1 MVMANA
7 IDTTPAATSP
17 AATDGMHDRH
27 GRRIDYLR
35 ISVTDRCDL
44 RCRYCMSETMQFLPR
59 HEILT
64 LEEIAIIAA
73 RFIARGVRRIRLS
86 GGEPLVR
93 RDFADLARALGRHV
107 KSGALDELTLTTN
120 GTQLAR
126 HAQMLADVG
135 MRRINVSLDALDPVI
150 FAHITRGG
158 DVAQV
163 MEGLEAARSAGL
175 KVKLNTV
182 VLRDVNQ
189 NQLLPLLHHC
199 EDRGFDLTLIETM
212 PLGEIEQARADQYLP
227 LSEAI
232 EPIRAAHDLTPLD
245 YRTGGPARYFT
256 LSGLKTRLGLITPL
270 SENFCAGCNRM
281 RLTCQGRIYMCLGH
295 EAHVD
300 LKAAFRE
307 QGVAGIDSLLDRA
320 LATKPL
326 AHDFSVARGV
336 SPATQRH
343 MNVTGG

>member
-1 MVMANA
+1 MANA
-7 IDTTPAATSP
+7 IETPSTTGYGLR
-17 AATDGMHDRH
+17 DQH

-59 HEILT
+59 REILT
-64 LEEIAIIAA
+64 LEEIAVIAS

-107 KSGALDELTLTTN
+107 KSGALDELTLSTN

-126 HAQMLADVG
+126 HAQMLFDVG
-135 MRRINVSLDALDPVI
+135 IRRINVSLDALDPDI

-158 DVAQV
+158 DVSQV
-163 MEGLEAARSAGL
+163 LDGLEAARAAGL
-175 KVKLNTV
+175 KVKINAV
-182 VLRDVNQ
+182 ALRGVNQ
-189 NQLLPLLHHC
+189 DQILPLLHFC
-199 EDRGFDLTLIETM
+199 EARGFDLTLIETM

-227 LSEAI
+227 LQEAI
-232 EPIRAAHDLTPLD
+232 EPIRAAHELIPLD
-245 YRTGGPARYFT
+245 YRTGGPARYFALT
-256 LSGLKTRLGLITPL
+256 GLKARLGLITPL

-307 QGVAGIDSLLDRA
+307 KGVDGIDSLLDRA
-320 LATKPL
+320 LATKPI
-326 AHDFSVARGV
+326 AHDFSVARNAMP
-336 SPATQRH
+336 STRRH

>member
-1 MVMANA
+1 MANA
-7 IDTTPAATSP
+7 IETASTTS
-17 AATDGMHDRH
+17 DGLRDQH

-44 RCRYCMSETMQFLPR
+44 RCRYCMSDTMQFLPR
-59 HEILT
+59 REILT
-64 LEEIAIIAA
+64 LEEIAIIAS

-126 HAQMLADVG
+126 HAQMLFDVG
-135 MRRINVSLDALDPVI
+135 IRRINVSLDALDPDI

-158 DVAQV
+158 DVTQV
-163 MEGLEAARSAGL
+163 LDGLAAARSVGL
-175 KVKLNTV
+175 KVKINAV
-182 VLRDVNQ
+182 ALRGVNQ
-189 NQLLPLLHHC
+189 DQILPLLHYC
-199 EDRGFDLTLIETM
+199 EAQGFDLTLIETM

-227 LSEAI
+227 LQEAI
-232 EPIRAAHDLTPLD
+232 EPIQAMHDLIPLD
-245 YRTGGPARYFT
+245 YRTGGPARYFALT
-256 LSGLKTRLGLITPL
+256 GLKARLGLITPL

-307 QGVAGIDSLLDRA
+307 RGVEGIDSLLDRA
-320 LATKPL
+320 LATKPI
-326 AHDFSVARGV
+326 AHDFSVARNAAP
-336 SPATQRH
+336 STRRH

>member
-1 MVMANA
+1 MRMANA
-7 IDTTPAATSP
+7 IETRPDNA
-17 AATDGMHDRH
+17 DGMHDRH

-44 RCRYCMSETMQFLPR
+44 RCRYCMSEVMQFLPKN
-59 HEILT
+59 EILT
-64 LEEIAIIAA
+64 LEEIAIIAD
-73 RFIARGVRRIRLS
+73 RFIARGIRRIRLS

-120 GTQLAR
+120 GTQLAK
-126 HAQMLADVG
+126 HAEMLFDAG
-135 MRRINVSLDALDPVI
+135 MRRINVSLDALDPEI

-158 DVAQV
+158 DLAQV
-163 MEGLEAARSAGL
+163 LEGLEAARVAGL
-175 KVKLNTV
+175 KVKLNMV
-182 VLRDVNQ
+182 ALREVNE
-189 NQLLPLLHHC
+189 NQVLPLLAYC
-199 EDRGFDLTLIETM
+199 ESNGFDLTLIETM
-212 PLGEIEQARADQYLP
+212 PLGEIQDARSDRYLP
-227 LSEAI
+227 LIEAI
-232 EPIRAAHDLTPLD
+232 APIRAEHDLIPLD
-245 YRTGGPARYFT
+245 EHTGGPARYFA

-295 EAHVD
+295 EDHVD

-307 QGVAGIDSLLDRA
+307 QGVAGIDVLLDRA
-320 LATKPL
+320 LATKPA
-326 AHDFSVARGV
+326 AHDFSVASG
-336 SPATQRH
+336 SAPATHRH

>member
-1 MVMANA
+1 MANA
-7 IDTTPAATSP
+7 IETASTAS
-17 AATDGMHDRH
+17 DGMRDQH

-64 LEEIAIIAA
+64 LEEIAIIAS

-120 GTQLAR
+120 GTQLAK
-126 HAQMLADVG
+126 HAQMLFDVG
-135 MRRINVSLDALDPVI
+135 MRRINVSLDALDPDI

-158 DVAQV
+158 DVTQV
-163 MEGLEAARSAGL
+163 LAGLEAARTAGL
-175 KVKLNTV
+175 KVKLNAV
-182 VLRDVNQ
+182 ALRGVNQ
-189 NQLLPLLHHC
+189 DQILPLLHFC
-199 EDRGFDLTLIETM
+199 ESRGFDLTLIETM

-232 EPIRAAHDLTPLD
+232 EPIRAEHDLIPLD
-245 YRTGGPARYFT
+245 YRTGGPARYFAVT
-256 LSGLKTRLGLITPL
+256 GFKTRLGLITPL

-307 QGVAGIDSLLDRA
+307 KGVAGIDALLDRA
-320 LATKPL
+320 LATKPI
-326 AHDFSVARGV
+326 AHSFSVARNAAP
-336 SPATQRH
+336 STQRH